1 MNLKKQDRQDWSSV
15 NSLDATVAVI
25 HAFHSEI
32 EIEQQK
38 KKIKEMAS
46 REERDSR
53 NGHLDME
60 SEGREE

>member
-1 MNLKKQDRQDWSSV
+1 M